1 MRKFR
6 ILGLLLATS
15 LPLAACGLFG
25 PAPGPTPGKLTGNL
39 ERVNSGTIV
48 NVVSL
53 VPMDI
58 PNPSESVITNS
69 AAFRVTNDVREYPN
83 SSILIPQN
91 ALITGIYTNNGKT
104 CSISWQAIYADY
116 PALEKGQ
123 GSLAIAPLVKNTS
136 CDPKAGIRA
145 GQLMNI
151 TFK

>member
-15 LPLAACGLFG
+15 LSLTACGLFG

-123 GSLAIAPLVKNTS
+123 GSLAIAPLVQNTS

-151 TFK
+151 TFR